1 MTQTFRSEAKI
12 FYTATEA
19 CEILFGKT
27 DKSKMNTMYSLLK
40 RGKIKAERVG
50 RTWLIPRH
58 VLVEFNHGK
67 DIV

>member
-1 MTQTFRSEAKI
+1 MTQTYRSEAKI
-12 FYTATEA
+12 FYTAVEA
-19 CEILFGKT
+19 CEILFGRS
-27 DKSKMNTMYSLLK
+27 DKAKMNTMYSLLK
-40 RGKIKAERVG
+40 KGEIKAERVG

>member
-1 MTQTFRSEAKI
+1 MIQTSRSEAKI

-19 CEILFGKT
+19 CEILFGNS
-27 DKSKMNTMYSLLK
+27 DKAKMTTMYRWLK
-40 RGKIKAERVG
+40 DGHIKAERVG

-67 DIV
+67 DFV